1 MSNKVTV
8 QLNPDSA
15 ELKYNNG
22 VDLEFT
28 SYKSEVL
35 EHFDSQ
41 DVLDHFGATSLLDVI
56 GQKEAAE
63 YFGLV
68 EAE

>member
-8 QLNPDSA
+8 QLSPDSA

-28 SYKSEVL
+28 TDKG
-35 EHFDSQ
+35 
-41 DVLDHFGATSLLDVI
+41 DVLDHFDSEDAVNHYGIPALLEAI